1 MPHVER
7 AMPAGRK
14 LFLTHA
20 GELAHRLVSVIA
32 RDAMALEF
40 VRRYAERHDRR
51 KVVANVQR
59 LREMESTI
67 SREALLLIAAEVRR
81 LLPQA
86 FGFSRNPRSEELALC
101 DLFYRE
107 FLEALGRSLEWP
119 LAEAETEAEAFRRDL
134 ETYIK
139 WRERNPIPLKP
150 RRAAA
155 DESPFPDRCAI
166 LLDSAMMEQARRA
179 AKQFQ
184 SDLLR
189 LGTRIFGQLGRMPPR
204 RRLSVGSK
212 SRSASTRGQGR
223 AVRDRNN
230 ELRSPRKPAK
240 STRSPR
246 RGR

>member
-1 MPHVER
+1 MPG
-7 AMPAGRK
+7 GRK

-20 GELAHRLVSVIA
+20 GELAHRLVSAIA

-40 VRRYAERHDRR
+40 VRRYAQRHERL
-51 KVVANVQR
+51 KVVADTQR

-86 FGFSRNPRSEELALC
+86 FGFSRNPRAEELALC
-101 DLFYRE
+101 DVFYKE

-119 LAEAETEAEAFRRDL
+119 LAEAETEAQSFRRDL
-134 ETYIK
+134 ETYVR
-139 WRERNPIPLKP
+139 WRERNPIPLRTRK
-150 RRAAA
+150 AVA

-189 LGTRIFGQLGRMPPR
+189 LGTRIFGQLGRLPPQRRVSRDTKAGNKARNAANRSQGRAARDRNDQARTSRNLPKSAHRPR
-204 RRLSVGSK
+204 RR
-212 SRSASTRGQGR
+212 R
-223 AVRDRNN
+223 
-230 ELRSPRKPAK
+230 
-240 STRSPR
+240 
-246 RGR
+246 